1 MVSRFADCFID
12 RRCLALVE
20 HLVPTLV
27 GLGVFGIALGYK
39 ELDDRDDSSASA
51 SLEAYAAPKMMA

>member
-1 MVSRFADCFID
+1 M
-12 RRCLALVE
+12 
-20 HLVPTLV
+20 PTLV